1 MDWPWH
7 DDSAADAKT
16 LFNGEIS
23 PAILDY
29 AQSSHPV
36 ILDGSCGCRVDG
48 ALRSLRPR
56 MKRACPPFH
65 FERDEVMAYL
75 QQLSITTP
83 DWRFEVDVPSNA
95 WMMHDVRRD

>member
-1 MDWPWH
+1 
-7 DDSAADAKT
+7 
-16 LFNGEIS
+16 
-23 PAILDY
+23 
-29 AQSSHPV
+29 
-36 ILDGSCGCRVDG
+36 
-48 ALRSLRPR
+48 

-83 DWRFEVDVPSNA
+83 DWRFEVDVPSKA